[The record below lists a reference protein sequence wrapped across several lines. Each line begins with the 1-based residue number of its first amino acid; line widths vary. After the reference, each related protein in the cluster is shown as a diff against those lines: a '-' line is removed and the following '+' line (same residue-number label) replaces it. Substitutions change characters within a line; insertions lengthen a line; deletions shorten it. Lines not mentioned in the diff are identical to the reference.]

1 MTKKQ
6 QKAMI
11 ERKKAEAEKKKAIE
25 LENKS
30 AEVEQEDEDLVDQ
43 NLEVITL
50 LSGVDFEI
58 GYCVDQETITDKIL
72 YLAEQE
78 KNVLSNFKD
87 KDQILKN
94 GIYRELYDTVIDV
107 FGHYLTIL
115 RNRLDLI
122 IKSEKL
128 HATMNHLQFKVGDL
142 KQDKINNKFKVRLL
156 RYKNWL
162 YFWQKLREHKIE
174 RRKAK
179 LEYKAKVKELK
190 KQLKEGVVMSP

>member
-25 LENKS
+25 QENKL
-30 AEVEQEDEDLVDQ
+30 AESNSKNDPVPENVEMV
-43 NLEVITL
+43 TL

-58 GYCVDQETITDKIL
+58 EYCIDQETITDKIL

-78 KNVLSNFKD
+78 KEILSKFKD

-94 GIYRELYDTVIDV
+94 GIYKELYDTVIDV

-122 IKSEKL
+122 IKSEKQQ
-128 HATMNHLQFKVGDL
+128 AAMNRLQFVVGDL
-142 KQDKINNKFKVRLL
+142 KQDKIDNKFKIRLL

-162 YFWQKLREHKIE
+162 YFWQKLRKHKIE
-174 RRKAK
+174 RKKAK
-179 LEYKAKVKELK
+179 LEYKAKIKELK
-190 KQLKEGVVMSP
+190 QALKEGVVMSP

>member
-25 LENKS
+25 QENKL
-30 AEVEQEDEDLVDQ
+30 AEFNPKMV
-43 NLEVITL
+43 TL
-50 LSGVDFEI
+50 LSGIDFEI
-58 GYCVDQETITDKIL
+58 EYCIDQETITDKIL

-78 KNVLSNFKD
+78 KEILSKFKD

-174 RRKAK
+174 RRQAK

>member
-11 ERKKAEAEKKKAIE
+11 ERKKAEAEKKKTTE
-25 LENKS
+25 QENKL
-30 AEVEQEDEDLVDQ
+30 AESNPKNDPVPENVKM
-43 NLEVITL
+43 VTL

-58 GYCVDQETITDKIL
+58 KYCIDQKTITDKIL

-78 KNVLSNFKD
+78 KNVLSKFKD

-174 RRKAK
+174 RRQAK